1 MEKCCNFA
9 AKECRSLRLDSQGDI
24 INNHKMRERLMRLSI
39 ICTTFASEFAIMAI
53 DQEVIT

>member
-1 MEKCCNFA
+1 
-9 AKECRSLRLDSQGDI
+9 LRLDSQGDI